1 MDGGGTTEEGE
12 SQRLDEGAP
21 EPEPEAKPKKP
32 EAGEKKPE
40 PEPGSGPVANPQ
52 PEDWPLGA
60 DAEDWPLGADAQAK
74 KPEAD
79 AEDLEPE
86 QPDSPASRARRLL
99 GLDPSQPEPEAS
111 VGDGKGVLVRGHS
124 DLRGAISGK
133 AEDRDA
139 VLGRL
144 CTEALPGWAGVDPSR
159 CKVQDVS
166 GKGGSQ
172 TYKISAHGRGVE
184 PRTVALHSRS
194 EAASGGAA
202 RDPLNDV
209 ITEAAAVVFA
219 KAGLSPPRLA
229 YGKDWFLELWEGT
242 GWPDHDAEELPAQL
256 GKQLAAVHAIP
267 TEWFDGWREK
277 LKESF
282 PFLKPVPDG
291 SQVWWFAHRSQ
302 DFLANRSNEWKELCE
317 SIAAAPL
324 PAARPL
330 RPQPLLTDCA
340 GASLYEPRTAAGR
353 RIVTVHGDVHRQN
366 LVRVALARINH
377 LDLAVSS
384 SNKGRQPATWTVKVR
399 PHPWFRQWSRR
410 KR

>member
-1 MDGGGTTEEGE
+1 MPV
-12 SQRLDEGAP
+12 LAKVAPLGAD
-21 EPEPEAKPKKP
+21 A
-32 EAGEKKPE
+32 
-40 PEPGSGPVANPQ
+40 
-52 PEDWPLGA
+52 EDWPLGA

-79 AEDLEPE
+79 AEDLESE

-99 GLDPSQPEPEAS
+99 GLDPSPEPEAS

-194 EAASGGAA
+194 GAASGGAA

-330 RPQPLLTDCA
+330 RPERCSQTAPPRRCTSRAQLPA
-340 GASLYEPRTAAGR
+340 GGLSPYTAMCTAKTSCGSPSPESTTWTWPCHPPTR
-353 RIVTVHGDVHRQN
+353 
-366 LVRVALARINH
+366 
-377 LDLAVSS
+377 AVSRPR
-384 SNKGRQPATWTVKVR
+384 GR
-399 PHPWFRQWSRR
+399 SR
-410 KR
+410 

>member
-21 EPEPEAKPKKP
+21 EPEPE
-32 EAGEKKPE
+32 
-40 PEPGSGPVANPQ
+40 SGPVANLQ
-52 PEDWPLGA
+52 P
-60 DAEDWPLGADAQAK
+60 
-74 KPEAD
+74 KPGAD

-86 QPDSPASRARRLL
+86 QPDSPASRRARRLV
-99 GLDPSQPEPEAS
+99 GLEPSQPEPEAS

-133 AEDRDA
+133 AENRDA
-139 VLGRL
+139 ALGRL

-166 GKGGSQ
+166 GHGGSQ

-194 EAASGGAA
+194 GAASGGAE

-209 ITEAAAVVFA
+209 ITEAAAVVFS

-277 LKESF
+277 LKEAF

-302 DFLANRSNEWKELCE
+302 DFLTNKSDEWKEACE

-330 RPQPLLTDCA
+330 RPEPLLTDCA
-340 GASLYEPRTAAGR
+340 ASLYEPRTAAGR

-377 LDLAVSS
+377 LDLAVSP

-399 PHPWFRQWSRR
+399 PHHPWFRQGAAGSANPSCRTTVC
-410 KR
+410 